1 MGRATLLSRLRE
13 LTGKAAFSRVLIID
27 DNELDRYL
35 VKQHLRK
42 LPLAI
47 TEAETGAQGVRYA
60 VEHGA
65 EMIFLDLTMPEM
77 TGYEVLEQLKSSPV
91 TSGIPVAI
99 ITSRVL
105 SERERSRLM
114 ESAAAI
120 VSKEELNSSAAAGI
134 LSRVLS
140 ETGALPALANAVP
153 GQ

>member
-1 MGRATLLSRLRE
+1 
-13 LTGKAAFSRVLIID
+13 
-27 DNELDRYL
+27 

-60 VEHGA
+60 VEYGA

-77 TGYEVLEQLKSSPV
+77 TGYEVVEQLKSSPL

-114 ESAAAI
+114 ESAVAI